1 MTVGADQ
8 VSEHGVTLKHPESI
22 VLKFGMSRLLD
33 VSQVLT
39 VFSSG
44 TKDDPIWIPAELC
57 TVMPGQPYGRK
68 LNGNQ
73 TTRMLTI
80 AARPPAEN
88 ASRIMAEDGGLGL
101 IGVLPEVSENLV
113 CSLPLGLPPDF
124 RLPSS
129 SLI

>member
-1 MTVGADQ
+1 M
-8 VSEHGVTLKHPESI
+8 I
-22 VLKFGMSRLLD
+22 VVDMLI
-33 VSQVLT
+33 

-57 TVMPGQPYGRK
+57 NVVPGQHYRKK

-88 ASRIMAEDGGLGL
+88 AARIMADDGGLGL
-101 IGVLPEVSENLV
+101 IGVLPEESDNLV
-113 CSLPLGLPPDF
+113 CLLFFIL
-124 RLPSS
+124 
-129 SLI
+129 